1 MTAKTRKNMLRM
13 ADAASHAQERSAK
26 HLMALHNVYAPDYPD
41 LALEITQI
49 AKLVLDIREIITRFR
64 HERM

>member
-13 ADAASHAQERSAK
+13 ADAAANAQERSAK
-26 HLMALHNVYAPDYPD
+26 QLLSLYEVYDPDYPD
-41 LALEITQI
+41 LALQVAIMIRSANELG
-49 AKLVLDIREIITRFR
+49 KLINRFR